1 MFYFFLFNIKNN
13 QHVQNHLE
21 GPIQEGSFFEWEKF
35 LIKIWLCFHVICPTS
50 CHSPASPEYQAHS
63 CSSCVWFHLVLKK
76 TREKSHKTHL
86 KLKHLF
92 HHFFVSNS
100 QYLSEC
106 LFSAACSKWQQLIS
120 LFCEL
125 ETYLLQKTWY
135 EKRASYRPHLIPSER
150 LLCVP
155 LFSLLYSLSCFP
167 LFFHFFSLCLNWSLT
182 RILMSWICEVHLDV
196 QNDFLPSFFF
206 SHRTA
211 SSYCA
216 WRPLRESRS
225 NYQSRGA

>member
-1 MFYFFLFNIKNN
+1 M
-13 QHVQNHLE
+13 
-21 GPIQEGSFFEWEKF
+21 
-35 LIKIWLCFHVICPTS
+35 
-50 CHSPASPEYQAHS
+50 
-63 CSSCVWFHLVLKK
+63 
-76 TREKSHKTHL
+76 
-86 KLKHLF
+86 
-92 HHFFVSNS
+92 SNS

-206 SHRTA
+206 FPTA
-211 SSYCA
+211 LPVPTALGGRWEKAGPITRAGGLSERHTHKQTHTHAKQSA
-216 WRPLRESRS
+216 TSLFRRS
-225 NYQSRGA
+225 NQDESLKRP

>member
-1 MFYFFLFNIKNN
+1 MSFVQHPVTHLPVQSIRLTAVLVESGSTLF
-13 QHVQNHLE
+13 
-21 GPIQEGSFFEWEKF
+21 W
-35 LIKIWLCFHVICPTS
+35 
-50 CHSPASPEYQAHS
+50 
-63 CSSCVWFHLVLKK
+63 K
-76 TREKSHKTHL
+76 TRKKSHKTHL

-92 HHFFVSNS
+92 HHVFFSVCMSNS

-125 ETYLLQKTWY
+125 ETYLLQKTCY
-135 EKRASYRPHLIPSER
+135 EKRASYRPHLIPSQKTFVCASFFS
-150 LLCVP
+150 LV
-155 LFSLLYSLSCFP
+155 FSLLPSP
-167 LFFHFFSLCLNWSLT
+167 LFFTSFLCVWTEVWPEYWCHGFVQCIWT
-182 RILMSWICEVHLDV
+182 RRMTFCPL
-196 QNDFLPSFFF
+196 FF

-225 NYQSRGA
+225 NYQSRGLSERHTHKQTHTHAKQSATSLFRRSNQDESLKRP